1 MLTSLVYLRQ
11 ENNKKSKQVMKIVNI
26 DEKDLHMFRS
36 YCLLKILKLEKKKK
50 RNSKGFTLPLENTV
64 LQKPQGW
71 SN

>member
-11 ENNKKSKQVMKIVNI
+11 GNNKKSKQVMKIVNI

-50 RNSKGFTLPLENTV
+50 NSQGFTLPLETTV
-64 LQKPQGW
+64 LQKPLGW

>member
-11 ENNKKSKQVMKIVNI
+11 GNNKKSKQVMKIVNI

-36 YCLLKILKLEKKKK
+36 YCIFKILKLDKKKK
-50 RNSKGFTLPLENTV
+50 NSQGFTLPLETTV
-64 LQKPQGW
+64 LQKPLGW